1 MMPQDRHS
9 ADIIA
14 VLRKRGTSLAAL
26 TRQAGLASS
35 WLTNAL
41 NRRWPKGEWMIT
53 EALGVV
59 QSKSSLRIITSQI
72 RNGGS
77 RFPFPKSKN
86 PAIGW
91 VL

>member
-41 NRRWPKGEWMIT
+41 NRRWPKASG
-53 EALGVV
+53 
-59 QSKSSLRIITSQI
+59 
-72 RNGGS
+72 
-77 RFPFPKSKN
+77 
-86 PAIGW
+86 
-91 VL
+91 